1 MQHFSIRR
9 IGRLVAAALAFTA
22 MSASQVAF
30 AAGPIVATATVSVSN
45 LQIQMTDFR
54 PDDGIAAGGTW
65 QEAGTGWMTSYCC
78 NTADYRYGNEIRY
91 DDRFIDVTPR
101 TLSGSSDIV
110 SVSRMA
116 DGAQASFT
124 LYGEDAPLIQYGG
137 KWDPSSAPV
146 ASASYNGYG
155 FRLSINPGT
164 EITLT
169 GLSTVDG
176 SMNLLNDK
184 ANRRVVG
191 VLDMAAEFE
200 MFPWDSRQGIEV
212 LAKPE
217 SQSAFPGGSIV
228 QTKSGQSLSGDSELH
243 ESGSFTYVLRN
254 TSQGVRTVGFDLY
267 VRAYF
272 SEYSLP
278 VPEPATWALML
289 TGVAV
294 AGLSARRRQ
303 AA

>member
-1 MQHFSIRR
+1 MQRTLKQR
-9 IGRLVAAALAFTA
+9 TARLVTSGLMLVTLAATQ
-22 MSASQVAF
+22 SAF

-65 QEAGTGWMTSYCC
+65 QEAGTGWMTGYCC
-78 NTADYRYGNEIRY
+78 NTSGYRYYDEIRY

-101 TLSGSSDIV
+101 TLSRPSDIV

-137 KWDPSSAPV
+137 KWDPSSAPN

-169 GLSTVDG
+169 GLSTADA

-184 ANRRVVG
+184 ANSGVVG
-191 VLDMAAEFE
+191 VLDMAAEFV
-200 MFPWDSRQGIEV
+200 MFPGDIRQGIEI

-278 VPEPATWALML
+278 IPEPATWALML

>member
-1 MQHFSIRR
+1 MQRFSFSRS
-9 IGRLVAAALAFTA
+9 GRLVAAALAFTA
-22 MSASQVAF
+22 MFASQAAF

-65 QEAGTGWMTSYCC
+65 QEAGTGWMTGYCC
-78 NTADYRYGNEIRY
+78 NTAGHRYYDEIQY
-91 DDRFIDVTPR
+91 GDRFIDVTPR
-101 TLSGSSDIV
+101 ALSRPSDIV
-110 SVSRMA
+110 SVNRTA

-137 KWDPSSAPV
+137 KWDPSSAP
-146 ASASYNGYG
+146 SAHVFYNGYG

-169 GLSTVDG
+169 GVSTADA

-191 VLDMAAEFE
+191 VLDTAARFE

-217 SQSAFPGGSIV
+217 SQSAFPGGSIA

-272 SEYSLP
+272 TEYSLP
-278 VPEPATWALML
+278 VPEPTTWTLML
-289 TGVAV
+289 SGLAL

>member
-1 MQHFSIRR
+1 
-9 IGRLVAAALAFTA
+9 
-22 MSASQVAF
+22 
-30 AAGPIVATATVSVSN
+30 
-45 LQIQMTDFR
+45 
-54 PDDGIAAGGTW
+54 
-65 QEAGTGWMTSYCC
+65 
-78 NTADYRYGNEIRY
+78 
-91 DDRFIDVTPR
+91 
-101 TLSGSSDIV
+101 
-110 SVSRMA
+110 
-116 DGAQASFT
+116 
-124 LYGEDAPLIQYGG
+124 
-137 KWDPSSAPV
+137 
-146 ASASYNGYG
+146 
-155 FRLSINPGT
+155 
-164 EITLT
+164 
-169 GLSTVDG
+169 
-176 SMNLLNDK
+176 
-184 ANRRVVG
+184 
-191 VLDMAAEFE
+191 MAAEFE

-278 VPEPATWALML
+278 VPEPATWPLML